1 MSPPMRL
8 GASRDLLD
16 RLLRV
21 PGRPP
26 LIGFIGDHQG
36 VLHTLVAVAALLVM
50 GRAVLSLVVAVV
62 SHPGAPQTLHPPNH
76 CATRTSGVTPS
87 PTVVGP

>member
-1 MSPPMRL
+1 MRL
-8 GASRDLLD
+8 VASRDLLD
-16 RLLRV
+16 RRLRV

-50 GRAVLSLVVAVV
+50 AAVLSLVVAVV
-62 SHPGAPQTLHPPNH
+62 SHPGAADAAPAEPLCNENVRSDPPH
-76 CATRTSGVTPS
+76 RPSSGRNT
-87 PTVVGP
+87 

>member
-1 MSPPMRL
+1 MPL

-36 VLHTLVAVAALLVM
+36 VLHTLVPVAALLVM
-50 GRAVLSLVVAVV
+50 AAVLSPVVAVV
-62 SHPGAPQTLHPPNH
+62 SHPGPAERCTRRTTVQRERQERPPY
-76 CATRTSGVTPS
+76 RPSSGRKT
-87 PTVVGP
+87 